1 MGVLAYKAFE
11 RGLIATRGAG
21 RFQFK
26 EGVNET
32 EKAHCARYGFHCAEN
47 PLDMFNYYRPDDDT
61 EYRIVIASGDIHED
75 GGDSK
80 ISCTRLIIKQEITI
94 EQVAA
99 AALLYWRK
107 HPERSVKSFSL
118 EGKFRMARGTDPK
131 LRGKLGEWLCFAI
144 GSSKQID
151 DIGMIH
157 IDGVKFM
164 PDVSYGIY
172 DGLRGKDN
180 EQG

>member
-1 MGVLAYKAFE
+1 MGIVAYKAFE

-26 EGVNET
+26 EGINET

-47 PLDMFNYYRPDDDT
+47 PLDMFNYYSANDDV

-80 ISCTRLIIKQEITI
+80 ISCTRLIIKQEISI

-107 HPERSVKSFSL
+107 HPERSVDEFTLS
-118 EGKFRMARGTDPK
+118 GKFKMARGSNPK
-131 LRGKLGEWLCFAI
+131 LCGKIGEWLCFAI
-144 GSSKQID
+144 GDEKAIEH
-151 DIGMIH
+151 IGMIR
-157 IDGVKFM
+157 IDGIKYM
-164 PDVSYGIY
+164 PDVYYGI
-172 DGLRGKDN
+172 DGGIRGKDN
-180 EQG
+180 EL

>member
-11 RGLIATRGAG
+11 RGLVATRGAG
-21 RFQFK
+21 RYQFK

-47 PLDMFNYYRPDDDT
+47 PLDMFNYYRPDDNV

-80 ISCTRLIIKQEITI
+80 ISCTRLIIKREISI
-94 EQVAA
+94 EEVAA

-107 HPERSVKSFSL
+107 HPERSVKNFSL
-118 EGKFRMARGTDPK
+118 DGKFKMARGSNPK
-131 LRGKLGEWLCFAI
+131 LRGKLGEWLCFAK
-144 GSSKQID
+144 GDSKVIEA
-151 DIGMIH
+151 IGMIH
-157 IDGVKFM
+157 IDGVEYM
-164 PDVSYGIY
+164 PDVYYCIDDGI
-172 DGLRGKDN
+172 RGKDN
-180 EQG
+180 E